1 MQSNDITLPH
11 YCFFLYPCL
20 FTQRS
25 LPGVT
30 PKHRIDL
37 VVYSCNIPTKSR
49 DRSLPTY
56 LYDRN
61 IRCVMTTSSRPRSVS
76 RSISRLWGC
85 LADPM
90 LGRNYRHRPPLR
102 VPQEDSCWNTDTRRS
117 REDRRRMNQYLTAV
131 FPRQNVLSAMEA
143 LVAETQI
150 HHVEVSY

>member
-1 MQSNDITLPH
+1 MILRFHIIASFYIPV
-11 YCFFLYPCL
+11 L

-49 DRSLPTY
+49 DLSLPTY